1 MELRTLQYF
10 LAVTKEENI
19 TRAAKSLHI
28 SQPYLLKQLMEMEN
42 EFAEYN
48 PHHTQ
53 NILLLSA
60 ACRSCG

>member
-28 SQPYLLKQLMEMEN
+28 SQPYLLKQLMEMEIN
-42 EFAEYN
+42 KYKLC
-48 PHHTQ
+48 PQ
-53 NILLLSA
+53 K
-60 ACRSCG
+60 